1 VQVASKVLNLHSK
14 FVHARCLGSQI
25 IRYLRNGRA
34 GRLLEFFAMYAT
46 DGQTDGQ
53 TKAMLITLFPTVGGI
68 IRGRRMS
75 GDENGVSV
83 RTIIQKLLQI
93 SAFCLVVA

>member
-1 VQVASKVLNLHSK
+1 MQVASKVLNLHSK

-34 GRLLEFFAMYAT
+34 DRLLEFFAMYAT
-46 DGQTDGQ
+46 DGQTDGR
-53 TKAMLITLFPTVGGI
+53 TKAMLITLVPTVG
-68 IRGRRMS
+68 GRRMS

-93 SAFCLVVA
+93 YGFCLVVA